1 VKTFKVREMGINYCY
16 MIETVIEVNSSN
28 GNGINEKKNEHRDKQ
43 LQMCT

>member
-1 VKTFKVREMGINYCY
+1 MVRERGVNYRY